1 MPRYLIER
9 YVQGVG
15 NISKEQWKEIHRR
28 AGHVAKEMAPHSR
41 WIESFV
47 TQDYLYCVFEAEDEG
62 WARAHAQSEGF
73 PCGRVLEIT
82 DEFRSRDM
90 SGKADDAADA

>member
-9 YVQGVG
+9 YVEGIG
-15 NISKEQWKEIHRR
+15 SISDEQWKDIHRR
-28 AGHVAKEMAPHSR
+28 SGAAAKEMAPHSR
-41 WIESFV
+41 WIESYV

-73 PCGRVLEIT
+73 PCGRVLEIKANM
-82 DEFRSRDM
+82 RS
-90 SGKADDAADA
+90 SEEESA